1 MVSGRN
7 SLRNGRGE
15 ANEDDRMR
23 IEVFG
28 TGCPKCN
35 MLEANV
41 KKALKELGVEAEV
54 VKVTS
59 IDEMVERGLIT
70 MPAMVIDGEL
80 VVAGRVPSTTEIR
93 NLVQARVTVD

>member
-1 MVSGRN
+1 
-7 SLRNGRGE
+7 
-15 ANEDDRMR
+15 MR

-41 KKALKELGVEAEV
+41 RKVLKELGVKAEV

-59 IDEMVERGLIT
+59 IDEMVERELMT
-70 MPAMVIDGEL
+70 LPAMVIDGEL
-80 VVAGRVPSTTEIR
+80 VAAGRVPSVAEIR
-93 NLVQARVTVD
+93 DLVQTRGSVG

>member
-1 MVSGRN
+1 
-7 SLRNGRGE
+7 
-15 ANEDDRMR
+15 MR

-41 KKALKELGVEAEV
+41 RKALKELGVKAEV

-59 IDEMVERGLIT
+59 IDEMVERGLMT
-70 MPAMVIDGEL
+70 MPALVMDGEL
-80 VVAGRVPSTTEIR
+80 VVAGRVPSVAEIR
-93 NLVQARVTVD
+93 DLVLTRGSAG

>member
-1 MVSGRN
+1 
-7 SLRNGRGE
+7 
-15 ANEDDRMR
+15 MR

-41 KKALKELGVEAEV
+41 RKVLKELGVKAEV

-59 IDEMVERGLIT
+59 IDEMVERGLMT
-70 MPAMVIDGEL
+70 VPAMVIDGEL
-80 VVAGRVPSTTEIR
+80 VVAGRVPPTAEIR
-93 NLVQARVTVD
+93 DLVRARASVC

>member
-1 MVSGRN
+1 
-7 SLRNGRGE
+7 
-15 ANEDDRMR
+15 MR

-41 KKALKELGVEAEV
+41 RKALKELGVKAEV

-59 IDEMVERGLIT
+59 IDEMVERGL
-70 MPAMVIDGEL
+70 MALPALVIDGEL
-80 VVAGRVPSTTEIR
+80 IVAGRVPSTTEIR
-93 NLVQARVTVD
+93 NLVQARATVD